1 MLQHPLHPDTPLS
14 EPELKHAIRRWG
26 AELGF
31 ASVRFAPLDL
41 SDAEPGLQAWLNAG
55 YHGGMDYMARHGLL
69 RARPTELVPGT
80 QSLISVRLNYLAEDI
95 NTGAAQALLA
105 DPDRAYVS
113 RYALGRDYH
122 KLLRNRLQK
131 LADRI
136 EAEIGPFAYR
146 AFTDSAPLLEVE
158 LAARA
163 GSGWRGKHSL
173 LLTRSG
179 SWYFLGELLTN
190 LPLSPDTPEEPEH
203 CGTCTACLSVCPT
216 GAIVAPYQVDARR
229 CISYLTI
236 EHAGAIPIELRPL
249 LGNRIYGCDDCQLAC
264 PWNAFARPSREAD
277 FQPRNGL
284 DNARLIDLFAW
295 TEAEFDARLA
305 GSAIRRI
312 GWERW
317 LRNIAVALGNQRDA
331 SPATHAALKARRDH
345 PSALVRDHVEW
356 ALRRLTE
363 LPKP

>member
-1 MLQHPLHPDTPLS
+1 
-14 EPELKHAIRRWG
+14 
-26 AELGF
+26 
-31 ASVRFAPLDL
+31 
-41 SDAEPGLQAWLNAG
+41 
-55 YHGGMDYMARHGLL
+55 MDYMARHGLL

-80 QSLISVRLNYLAEDI
+80 QSIISVRLDYLPEDMNAAE
-95 NTGAAQALLA
+95 AKALRA
-105 DPDRAYVS
+105 DPERAYVS

-158 LAARA
+158 LAAGA
-163 GSGWRGKHSL
+163 GNGWRGKHSL
-173 LLTRSG
+173 LLTRTG
-179 SWYFLGELLTN
+179 SWFFLGELLTD
-190 LPLSPDTPEEPEH
+190 LPLAPDSPEEPAH
-203 CGTCTACLSVCPT
+203 CGTCTACLTACPT
-216 GAIVAPYQVDARR
+216 NAIIAPYQVDARR

-249 LGNRIYGCDDCQLAC
+249 LGNRIYGCDDCQIAC
-264 PWNAFARPSREAD
+264 PWNHFATPAQEAD
-277 FQPRNGL
+277 FQPRHHL
-284 DNARLIDLFAW
+284 DRAHLIELFAW
-295 TEAEFDARLA
+295 TEAEFDTRLA

-331 SPATHAALKARRDH
+331 GPATLSALRARRDH

-356 ALRRLTE
+356 ALQRLTE
-363 LPKP
+363 LPQP